1 MELSHRTK
9 NAFKNVNSRRI
20 KIVKKTLLSGSG
32 PIVFPFQKEFVILLI
47 LVLSKKS
54 LPKNERLQRF
64 KNESMN
70 HEIDFNNTISS
81 AFHAEELYDELK
93 VKCHPDR
100 FPMNPEKSRTAE
112 MFFQEITKNKHNMK
126 RLLELKE
133 QAKHELN
140 INF

>member
-1 MELSHRTK
+1 MDTTIQDSLNIMAQHTQ
-9 NAFKNVNSRRI
+9 NNVSDGRVDWWMWI
-20 KIVKKTLLSGSG
+20 AIA
-32 PIVFPFQKEFVILLI
+32 EFVILLI
-47 LVLSKKS
+47 LVLSTKS

>member
-1 MELSHRTK
+1 MDTTIQDSLNIMAQHTQ
-9 NAFKNVNSRRI
+9 NNVSDGRVDWWMWI
-20 KIVKKTLLSGSG
+20 AIA
-32 PIVFPFQKEFVILLI
+32 EFVILLI
-47 LVLSKKS
+47 LVLSIKS

>member
-1 MELSHRTK
+1 MDTTIQDSLNIMAQQTQ
-9 NAFKNVNSRRI
+9 NNVSDGRVDWWMWI
-20 KIVKKTLLSGSG
+20 AIA
-32 PIVFPFQKEFVILLI
+32 EFVILLI

>member
-1 MELSHRTK
+1 M
-9 NAFKNVNSRRI
+9 
-20 KIVKKTLLSGSG
+20 
-32 PIVFPFQKEFVILLI
+32 
-47 LVLSKKS
+47 
-54 LPKNERLQRF
+54 PKNERLQRF